1 MEKRFELFEIVI
13 DALNEKNTLD
23 NLILIGGWS
32 QHFYKIY
39 FNNAPEIPVLRTM
52 DIDFLIP
59 RPLKIKDEV
68 DIGSI
73 LEQLGF
79 SVEHSIFT
87 GDVKYVHPDLEI
99 EFLTPEIGRGTN

>member
-39 FNNAPEIPVLRTM
+39 FNNTPEIPVLRTM

-59 RPLKIKDEV
+59 RPLKIIKAK
-68 DIGSI
+68 
-73 LEQLGF
+73 L
-79 SVEHSIFT
+79 HSIVDMKGLPRYYPPGVVSF
-87 GDVKYVHPDLEI
+87 
-99 EFLTPEIGRGTN
+99 FLDK